1 MKKWNIQILNKV
13 DSSNFS
19 MLEND
24 IVELEKVNKRMLK
37 DMKEMK

>member
-24 IVELEKVNKRMLK
+24 IVELEKVKKRMLK